1 MGGKF
6 GTQHNTESI
15 LKDIKVNDQE
25 EEEEEDVY
33 YFQNSLCVFL
43 ITMQMISL

>member
-1 MGGKF
+1 VGGKF

-25 EEEEEDVY
+25 EEEEDVY